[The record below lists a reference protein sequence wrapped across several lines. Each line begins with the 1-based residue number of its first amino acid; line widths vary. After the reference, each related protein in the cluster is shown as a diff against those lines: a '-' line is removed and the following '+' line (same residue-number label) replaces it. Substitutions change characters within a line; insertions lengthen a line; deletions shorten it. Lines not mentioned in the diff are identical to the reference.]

1 MKSTCYLHWQPRES
15 RHGSTS
21 LLLLQNAEW
30 GFFLGVFDCLI
41 KWFTLQ
47 MIFYGILP
55 MNTPCVIAYIVV
67 ISQVGMCLDVIVF
80 LLPSIA
86 NCFNCGSE
94 QETHPYN
101 PSSFLFL
108 LNFKHFCK
116 LMCCHVLFL
125 VLSPK
130 QSTFEEFFHCL
141 NMLFR
146 HKNKKLLSTDTA
158 ICFRVWRGQHMTV
171 KMMVCFMCEWTHEP
185 CGKWNDCTKCWW
197 RRGGFIVIY
206 VKHTVFFPLFFANI
220 LVSLKCE
227 YFSLDEV
234 LNDEGGGLKWR

>member
-1 MKSTCYLHWQPRES
+1 MAAQVFCCFKM
-15 RHGSTS
+15 
-21 LLLLQNAEW
+21 QNGE
-30 GFFLGVFDCLI
+30 FFLGVFDCLI

-158 ICFRVWRGQHMTV
+158 ICFRV
-171 KMMVCFMCEWTHEP
+171 
-185 CGKWNDCTKCWW
+185 
-197 RRGGFIVIY
+197 
-206 VKHTVFFPLFFANI
+206 
-220 LVSLKCE
+220 
-227 YFSLDEV
+227 
-234 LNDEGGGLKWR
+234 

>member
-1 MKSTCYLHWQPRES
+1 MVHAADDFC
-15 RHGSTS
+15 
-21 LLLLQNAEW
+21 
-30 GFFLGVFDCLI
+30 
-41 KWFTLQ
+41 
-47 MIFYGILP
+47 GISP

-67 ISQVGMCLDVIVF
+67 ISQGGMCLDVIVF
-80 LLPSIA
+80 LPSIA

-146 HKNKKLLSTDTA
+146 HKDKKLLSTDTE
-158 ICFRVWRGQHMTV
+158 ICFRAWRGQHMTA
-171 KMMVCFMCEWTHEP
+171 KMMVCFMCEWTYEP
-185 CGKWNDCTKCWW
+185 CGKWKDCTKYWW

-206 VKHTVFFPLFFANI
+206 VKHTVFFPSFFANI
-220 LVSLKCE
+220 LVCLKCE

-234 LNDEGGGLKWR
+234 LNDEGGGVKWRLSPVNDEV